1 MTLDI
6 LYIMCKDR
14 QRRRC
19 QLMSDLLF
27 AVTQHRVLAG
37 GCRKLP
43 TGTQALFFCA
53 SCVHCALPPHC
64 CPVTGFLRGSPG
76 RAQRSRPNSRSQKG
90 AWQRKVGR
98 SRKPGACDGA
108 APKRRSLLDKQH
120 DVCYRDRYL
129 RVPTRTAAQLGLYVS
144 ARRAGRR
151 VWCIQSRVGRLSS
164 GREHLQAQRSWSE
177 LQLSQ
182 QLLPSQGRGRV

>member
-1 MTLDI
+1 
-6 LYIMCKDR
+6 
-14 QRRRC
+14 
-19 QLMSDLLF
+19 MSDLLF

-37 GCRKLP
+37 APPQASNWHSGCF
-43 TGTQALFFCA
+43 FFCA
-53 SCVHCALPPHC
+53 SCVRCALPPDC
-64 CPVTGFLRGSPG
+64 CPVTGFLQGSPG
-76 RAQRSRPNSRSQKG
+76 RARGSRPNSQNKKG

-108 APKRRSLLDKQH
+108 APKRRSPLDKQH

-129 RVPTRTAAQLGLYVS
+129 RVPTRAAAQLGLYVS

-151 VWCIQSRVGRLSS
+151 VWRVQSRVGRLAS